1 MIKRIKFFMQH
12 PNHKCS
18 DFLRTHLFPRATLL
32 SIFFHNR
39 AMAEPE
45 KEEKRAAFAEE
56 LEEDVDCRN
65 MSRNANMLHRLH
77 SSAWEFALHEG
88 VGKVL
93 WLFTPPIFQILGIW
107 LQEEETEER
116 VEPEDVPYG
125 KCRWDFFL
133 SVMSAISTLH
143 K

>member
-1 MIKRIKFFMQH
+1 
-12 PNHKCS
+12 
-18 DFLRTHLFPRATLL
+18 
-32 SIFFHNR
+32 
-39 AMAEPE
+39 
-45 KEEKRAAFAEE
+45 
-56 LEEDVDCRN
+56 
-65 MSRNANMLHRLH
+65 MLHRLH
-77 SSAWEFALHEG
+77 SSAWESALHEG

-93 WLFTPPIFQILGIW
+93 WLFTPLIFQILGIW

-116 VEPEDVPYG
+116 VEPEDVPYA